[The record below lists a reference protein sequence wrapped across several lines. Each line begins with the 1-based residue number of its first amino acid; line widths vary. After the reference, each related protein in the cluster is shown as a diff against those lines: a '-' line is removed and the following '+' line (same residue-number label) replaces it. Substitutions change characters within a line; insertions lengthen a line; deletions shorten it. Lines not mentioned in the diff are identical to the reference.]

1 MVDKE
6 TIEALH
12 KQSDMLD
19 KIAKINYLTYM
30 AQQQN
35 EKQKVP
41 TSTVFGSYY
50 FNPYNDANILVQW
63 RQVVPRNDRRK
74 NITLSAL
81 NQTLFLATSDNSV
94 TIDNLVT
101 LQNTGWNGTL
111 PVMVYTFTANN
122 NLILETT
129 EAVYIASLVGGGVM
143 KEQQAIVSWAEMV
156 YSSTTAIPFDNHDK
170 ALHRPDER
178 FNMTVG
184 HMDMDDTNKFTR
196 EGVR

>member
-50 FNPYNDANILVQW
+50 FNPYH
-63 RQVVPRNDRRK
+63 RQRARQYRQP
-74 NITLSAL
+74 
-81 NQTLFLATSDNSV
+81 Q
-94 TIDNLVT
+94 
-101 LQNTGWNGTL
+101 
-111 PVMVYTFTANN
+111 
-122 NLILETT
+122 
-129 EAVYIASLVGGGVM
+129 
-143 KEQQAIVSWAEMV
+143 
-156 YSSTTAIPFDNHDK
+156 
-170 ALHRPDER
+170 
-178 FNMTVG
+178 
-184 HMDMDDTNKFTR
+184 
-196 EGVR
+196 

>member
-12 KQSDMLD
+12 KQGEMLD

-156 YSSTTAIPFDNHDK
+156 YSSAAAIPFDNKD
-170 ALHRPDER
+170 AAIGRPDER
-178 FNMTVG
+178 FNLTVG
-184 HMDMDDTNKFTR
+184 HLDADDTNKFTR